1 MTLGE
6 IRLRVVRTDA
16 ERQIRMSQHAEEIR
30 RQLAESARVKQ
41 SFSEELIARIGSF
54 AEKCAAALRGG
65 GKIVFFGNGGSAADA
80 LHLAAELVVRLRT
93 DRPGLAA
100 LALTTNPSVLTAAGN
115 DYGFERIF
123 SRQIESLVSAQDVLV
138 ALSTSGASPN
148 MLRGAEA
155 GKLSGAFVVGF
166 TGETGGALAQ
176 KVDLLLNVPS
186 QDAQRIQ
193 EAHITIGHIT
203 CSLIEQLATKKA

>member
-1 MTLGE
+1 MSWNGTSAAMT
-6 IRLRVVRTDA
+6 
-16 ERQIRMSQHAEEIR
+16 SPAEEIR

-41 SFSEELIARIGSF
+41 SFSDELIGRIAQF
-54 AEKCAAALRGG
+54 AEKSATSLQTG

-93 DRPGLAA
+93 ERKGLAA

-123 SRQIESLVSAQDVLV
+123 SRQIESLVAAQDILV
-138 ALSTSGASPN
+138 ALSTSGNSPN
-148 MLRGAEA
+148 ILRGAEA
-155 GKLSGAFVVGF
+155 GRARGAFVAAF
-166 TGETGGALAQ
+166 TGETGGALAG

-186 QDAQRIQ
+186 RDPQRIQ
-193 EAHITIGHIT
+193 ESHITIGHIA
-203 CSLIEQLATKKA
+203 CSLIEQLASG